1 MEEKTILKRVK
12 ELLEIQ
18 DNSLDSK
25 IQGYIELFCD
35 KIKSICKRKDFPQE
49 LNYMCIEFARKSYL
63 YYKDKDNSNNEQ
75 LQVTSASDN
84 GQSVNFKTIET
95 ISKDDVDIDKVI
107 AINMA
112 EISNYAYMRLVNL

>member
-1 MEEKTILKRVK
+1 MEDKTVLEKVK
-12 ELLEIQ
+12 ELLELKDDSI
-18 DNSLDSK
+18 DNK
-25 IQGYIELFCD
+25 IQEYINLFSD
-35 KIKSICKRKDFPQE
+35 KVKSICKRKDFPQE

-95 ISKDDVDIDKVI
+95 ITKDDVDINKVI
-107 AINMA
+107 AKNMA
-112 EISNYAYMRLVNL
+112 EIANYAYMEWER

>member
-1 MEEKTILKRVK
+1 MEEKTILEKVK
-12 ELLEIQ
+12 ELLGLK
-18 DNSLDSK
+18 DDSLDNK
-25 IQGYIELFCD
+25 LQGYINLFCD
-35 KIKSICKRKDFPQE
+35 KIKSICKRKDFPEE

-95 ISKDDVDIDKVI
+95 VTKDDVDIDKII
-107 AINMA
+107 AKNMK
-112 EISNYAYMRLVNL
+112 EISNYAYMEWRI

>member
-25 IQGYIELFCD
+25 IQRYIELFCD

-95 ISKDDVDIDKVI
+95 IQKEDVDIDKVI
-107 AINMA
+107 ATNMA
-112 EISNYAYMRLVNL
+112 EIANYAYMEWRI